1 MRFDGRVVVLTGA
14 AKGIGAVTA
23 EAFAGERARVA
34 ALDIDGAGVDRVV
47 AGVAARGGEIV
58 GLKTDATSASDVQ
71 AAVDGVLAR

>member
-34 ALDIDGAGVDRVV
+34 ALDIDGAGVDRSWP
-47 AGVAARGGEIV
+47 ACPPAAARSSG
-58 GLKTDATSASDVQ
+58 
-71 AAVDGVLAR
+71 

>member
-34 ALDIDGAGVDRVV
+34 ALDLDGAGSTASWRPCPL
-47 AGVAARGGEIV
+47 AAARSSG
-58 GLKTDATSASDVQ
+58 
-71 AAVDGVLAR
+71 

>member
-34 ALDIDGAGVDRVV
+34 AQSTSTAPASTASWPAWPLA
-47 AGVAARGGEIV
+47 AARSSG
-58 GLKTDATSASDVQ
+58 
-71 AAVDGVLAR
+71 